1 MAWAHF
7 SSLAIAS
14 FMYHATRF
22 DVYWRLDRTLCYV
35 FILPFLLIEILQK
48 VKQLQAKVF
57 LLGVYAMF
65 VSIFATRDD
74 LFDVAGD
81 AVSYSLV
88 GLYGLFVIVF
98 HRKDTLRMI
107 YIGLGTAI
115 LVVAY
120 LLLREFE
127 FCHGHPWLGNLA
139 IGHIVTVPGSTLLLA
154 SSFLPEK
161 AERGAPVVTNKT
173 IRANAYQ
180 LIF

>member
-1 MAWAHF
+1 
-7 SSLAIAS
+7 
-14 FMYHATRF
+14 MYHATRF

-48 VKQLQAKVF
+48 VKQLHTKVF

-65 VSIFATRDD
+65 VSMFATRDD

-107 YIGLGTAI
+107 YIGSGTAI

-139 IGHIVTVPGSTLLLA
+139 IGHVVTVPGATLLLA
-154 SSFLPEK
+154 SSFLPRPN
-161 AERGAPVVTNKT
+161 AQANVVKT
-173 IRANAYQ
+173 SILVQ
-180 LIF
+180 QTKLIF